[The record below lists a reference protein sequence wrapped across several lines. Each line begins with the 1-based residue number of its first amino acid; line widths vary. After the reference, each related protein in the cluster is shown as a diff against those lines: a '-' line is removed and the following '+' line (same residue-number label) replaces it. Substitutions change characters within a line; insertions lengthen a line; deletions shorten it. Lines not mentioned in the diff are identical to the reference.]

1 MDWSGHSVAGPPHL
15 LYFLAFSRVTEW
27 PYSTLT
33 YTVQCCFI
41 HAIQLSTSNKVLAT
55 CLSLSRSYQSVYVQ
69 VIQLGQSPSKFRSY
83 CQVTVLFITQVILAM
98 FSCPDLCD
106 QKLILYPKSGLQ
118 QTMAVLQSIEVKRGS
133 VSWEPLC
140 NLRKGPDLDSGI
152 SGDIL
157 VGTARPRDESLDP
170 VERANQVSLG
180 IGIECIAPSRLTA

>member
-69 VIQLGQSPSKFRSY
+69 VIQLGQSPAKFRLY
-83 CQVTVLFITQVILAM
+83 CQVTMLFMTQVILAM
-98 FSCPDLCD
+98 FSFPDLSICD
-106 QKLILYPKSGLQ
+106 QKLILYPKSCLQ
-118 QTMAVLQSIEVKRGS
+118 QTMAVLQSIKVKRGS
-133 VSWEPLC
+133 VSWEPLRQAPERLGYFRRYSV
-140 NLRKGPDLDSGI
+140 LRRLGPE
-152 SGDIL
+152 
-157 VGTARPRDESLDP
+157 TTWA
-170 VERANQVSLG
+170 
-180 IGIECIAPSRLTA
+180 